1 MYGYIETKNS
11 NHESLQ
17 IKKWFHGK
25 KHEEL
30 EFYELTR
37 ATFFTEC
44 QGIKIRMLSNSSLKV
59 WLHLKRDFLF
69 KIIFNSLNDVT

>member
-1 MYGYIETKNS
+1 MYGYIKTKNS

-17 IKKWFHGK
+17 IKKWFQGK

-37 ATFFTEC
+37 ATFLTKC

-69 KIIFNSLNDVT
+69 KIIFNNLNDVT

>member
-1 MYGYIETKNS
+1 MYGYIKTKNS

-30 EFYELTR
+30 EFLNL
-37 ATFFTEC
+37 
-44 QGIKIRMLSNSSLKV
+44 QGQHSLPSVKV
-59 WLHLKRDFLF
+59 
-69 KIIFNSLNDVT
+69 

>member
-1 MYGYIETKNS
+1 MYGYIKTKNS

-17 IKKWFHGK
+17 IKKWFQGK

-37 ATFFTEC
+37 DQVSRYKDKNA
-44 QGIKIRMLSNSSLKV
+44 L
-59 WLHLKRDFLF
+59 
-69 KIIFNSLNDVT
+69 

>member
-1 MYGYIETKNS
+1 MGILKLRIQNVSPFKLKNDYPVRS
-11 NHESLQ
+11 M
-17 IKKWFHGK
+17 KK
-25 KHEEL
+25 L

-37 ATFFTEC
+37 ATFLTEC